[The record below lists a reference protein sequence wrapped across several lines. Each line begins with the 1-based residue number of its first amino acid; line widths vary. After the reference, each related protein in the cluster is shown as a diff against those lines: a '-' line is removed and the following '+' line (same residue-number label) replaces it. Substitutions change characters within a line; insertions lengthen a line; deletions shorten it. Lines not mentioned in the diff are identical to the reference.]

1 MNADAHMLKEIE
13 ELEEWFRTQCHDVA
27 SADLKAIHQVV
38 RCALDEQRYAPQLV
52 DQAPAALAGTIK
64 DRLRAELGRDGQ
76 SEAPLPRVAAPH
88 TGRRKLPVILRWS
101 AGISAAAAL
110 VAMWITLPQP
120 NIGPQTDPA
129 EVDAYVAYVADDMD
143 MALDEL
149 GADIA
154 MLETGWSGAL
164 PYSLGSSNYD
174 NLLDDVSDIEERM

>member
-1 MNADAHMLKEIE
+1 MNPDAHMLKEIE

-27 SADLKAIHQVV
+27 SADLEAIRQVV
-38 RCALDEQRYAPQLV
+38 RCTLDEQRFAPTLV

-64 DRLRAELGRDGQ
+64 DRLRAELGREGP
-76 SEAPLPRVAAPH
+76 SEAPEARVAAPRAV
-88 TGRRKLPVILRWS
+88 RRKLPMILRWS

-120 NIGPQTDPA
+120 NIGPQGDPA

-149 GADIA
+149 GTDIA
-154 MLETGWSGAL
+154 MLETGWSGGS
-164 PYSLGSSNYD
+164 PYSLGGSNYD
-174 NLLDDVSDIEERM
+174 NLLDDLSDAEERM